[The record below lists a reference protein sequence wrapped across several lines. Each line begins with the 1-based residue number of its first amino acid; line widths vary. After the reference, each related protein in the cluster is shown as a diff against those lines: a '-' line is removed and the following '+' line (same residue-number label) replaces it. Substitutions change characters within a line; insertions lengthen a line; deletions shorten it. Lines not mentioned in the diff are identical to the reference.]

1 MKKIKVIHLP
11 TNVGGN
17 PQGIS
22 KHLNK
27 MGVVS
32 QTWTFERNYF
42 GYPAD
47 KIIKKNGQSFIVGEL
62 KRILALS
69 YIYKADV
76 IFYNYGSGMFRPFMG
91 INSKKYS
98 GIKSIFFYVYS
109 FYSRLMANFEV
120 ELCQFFNKP
129 IFIQYQGDDAR
140 QGDFCKANFKITFAS
155 RVDDNYYYPSSD
167 RAKRKSIE
175 FYAKKT
181 SKIYALNPD
190 LLHVLPESAEF
201 LPYSNISL
209 NEWVTNFNQLED
221 RPLRIGHAPSHRAVK
236 GTELILDTLDDLKLA
251 GFKFELVLIEGLSNV
266 DAKEIYKTI
275 DVLIDQLFAGWY
287 GGLAVELMA
296 LGKPV
301 IAYIREEDMH
311 FLPEQMRA
319 DLPII
324 QAEPNTLREVLK
336 TILRMPRTELLEIAK
351 RSRTY
356 VEKWHDPIKIAQRIK
371 ADMQSALN
379 KKI

>member
-11 TNVGGN
+11 TTVGGN

-22 KHLNK
+22 KHLNEI
-27 MGVVS
+27 GVKS
-32 QTWTFERNYF
+32 ETWAFEQNYF

-47 KIIKKNGQSFIVGEL
+47 KIIKKSDQTFIVGEL

-69 YIYKADV
+69 YIFKADI
-76 IFYNYGSGMFRPFMG
+76 IFYNYGSGMFIPFIG
-91 INSKKYS
+91 TNSRKDS
-98 GIKSIFFYVYS
+98 SIKAIFFYIYS
-109 FYSRLMANFEV
+109 IYSRLMANFEV
-120 ELCQFFNKP
+120 ELCRIFNKP

-155 RVDDNYYYPSSD
+155 RVDDNYYNAYSD

-175 FYAKKT
+175 FYAKRT

-190 LLHVLPESAEF
+190 LLRVLPEFAEF

-209 NEWVTNFNQLED
+209 VDWTANFNQLED
-221 RPLRIGHAPSHRAVK
+221 RPLRIGHAPSNRAVK
-236 GTELILDTLDDLKLA
+236 GTELILDALNDLKVT
-251 GFKFELVLIEGLSNV
+251 GFKFELVLVEGVSNIE
-266 DAKEIYKTI
+266 AKEIYKTI
-275 DVLIDQLFAGWY
+275 DVLVDQLFAGWY

-301 IAYIREEDMH
+301 IAYIRQDDLH
-311 FLPEQMRA
+311 FLPDQMRA

-324 QAEPNTLREVLK
+324 QAEPNTIREVLK
-336 TILRMPRTELLEIAK
+336 TILRMPRAEILEIAK
-351 RSRTY
+351 RSRAY
-356 VEKWHDPIKIAQRIK
+356 VEMWHDPIQIAQRIK
-371 ADMQSALN
+371 ADMEFALD

>member
-11 TNVGGN
+11 STVGGN

-27 MGVVS
+27 IGVDS
-32 QTWTFERNYF
+32 QTWTFEQNYL

-47 KIIKKNGQSFIVGEL
+47 KIINSNGDSFIIIQL
-62 KRILALS
+62 KRIMALT
-69 YIYKADV
+69 YILKADIV
-76 IFYNYGSGMFRPFMG
+76 FYNFGTGLFGPYMVPNPKKHSGF
-91 INSKKYS
+91 KY
-98 GIKSIFFYVYS
+98 FFYFIYS
-109 FYSRLMANFEV
+109 FYCRVMANFEV
-120 ELCQFFNKP
+120 GLCRLLDKK

-140 QGDFCKANFKITFAS
+140 QGDYCRENFKINFAN
-155 RVDDNYYYPSSD
+155 RVGEDYYNSASD
-167 RAKRKSIE
+167 SGKRKSIA
-175 FYAKKT
+175 FYGKKA

-209 NEWVTNFNQLED
+209 VDWSVHYNQLED

-236 GTELILDTLDDLKLA
+236 GTDLILEALGDLKVA
-251 GFKFELVLIEGLSNV
+251 GFNFDLVLIEGVNNTK
-266 DAKEIYKTI
+266 AKEIYKTVDI
-275 DVLIDQLFAGWY
+275 IVDQLFAGWY

-311 FLPEQMRA
+311 FLPEKMRI

-324 QAEPNTLREVLK
+324 QAEPSTIRQVLEK
-336 TILRMPRTELLEIAK
+336 ILRMPRSELLEIAH
-351 RSRTY
+351 RSRSY
-356 VEKWHDPIKIAQRIK
+356 VEKWHDPMQIAQRIK
-371 ADMQSALN
+371 SDMEFALTG
-379 KKI
+379 KM